1 MVVGKI
7 KTLILGAGGM
17 LGKELSKVFPNAI
30 KFTRSEIDITDED
43 RVLSMIEN
51 INPDVVVNAAA
62 YTNVDGCEE
71 TIKSLHS
78 MLTAELLSILQGAV
92 PVKEQPLYI
101 IVPITFSTA

>member
-7 KTLILGAGGM
+7 KILILGAGGM

-43 RVLSMIEN
+43 RILSMIEN

-62 YTNVDGCEE
+62 YTNVDDD
-71 TIKSLHS
+71 K
-78 MLTAELLSILQGAV
+78 ELAFNVNGRAL
-92 PVKEQPLYI
+92 EYI
-101 IVPITFSTA
+101 ARSCSS

>member
-7 KTLILGAGGM
+7 KILILGAGGM

-43 RVLSMIEN
+43 RILSMIEN

-62 YTNVDGCEE
+62 YTNVDECEDD
-71 TIKSLHS
+71 K
-78 MLTAELLSILQGAV
+78 ELAFNVNGRAL
-92 PVKEQPLYI
+92 EYI
-101 IVPITFSTA
+101 ARSCSS